1 MSQPAPK
8 KAPIAM
14 RTVDKAFSLLS
25 FFTISTPEFGLSDLA
40 RRAELDK
47 ATTLRIL
54 VSLTK
59 HGFVEQDASTK
70 RYRLG
75 TSVLRFARIREACF
89 PIVSVLQPIVDRLA
103 LDTSETAHAA
113 LAADNA
119 LMTIA
124 IAEPQRSTRV
134 FVDPSQLLPFHA
146 TASGL
151 AYLAFA
157 PPNVIDIVMSS
168 QEFAGHT
175 ELTLRRPQQLK
186 ERLSLIRERGFA
198 IAERSFETEVI
209 GIAAPIF
216 DSSGYSLGALAVA
229 SVASRMSEEK
239 QQLIVGEVLQAS
251 IEVTRSL
258 GSEPNPIVVRARKE
272 FPKGAQIQ
280 Q

>member
-119 LMTIA
+119 L
-124 IAEPQRSTRV
+124 
-134 FVDPSQLLPFHA
+134 
-146 TASGL
+146 
-151 AYLAFA
+151 
-157 PPNVIDIVMSS
+157 
-168 QEFAGHT
+168 
-175 ELTLRRPQQLK
+175 
-186 ERLSLIRERGFA
+186 
-198 IAERSFETEVI
+198 
-209 GIAAPIF
+209 
-216 DSSGYSLGALAVA
+216 
-229 SVASRMSEEK
+229 
-239 QQLIVGEVLQAS
+239 
-251 IEVTRSL
+251 
-258 GSEPNPIVVRARKE
+258 
-272 FPKGAQIQ
+272 
-280 Q
+280 